1 MYFQSAFFTLASLA
15 ALVSSAAIPE
25 ADASNTIEARVSPGF
40 YFCKDVG
47 FNGQCYFDASPFG
60 NCGEYIYSLPCRSSK
75 NGQRLRNGLLTA
87 NKTVTVGSDF
97 NDQVSSA
104 GPNNGLHCIL
114 YA

>member
-1 MYFQSAFFTLASLA
+1 MYFQSVFFTLASLA

-60 NCGEYIYSLPCRSSK
+60 NCGEYIYSPTLQNFEEWPEIEEWIT
-75 NGQRLRNGLLTA
+75 NG
-87 NKTVTVGSDF
+87 K
-97 NDQVSSA
+97 
-104 GPNNGLHCIL
+104 
-114 YA
+114 